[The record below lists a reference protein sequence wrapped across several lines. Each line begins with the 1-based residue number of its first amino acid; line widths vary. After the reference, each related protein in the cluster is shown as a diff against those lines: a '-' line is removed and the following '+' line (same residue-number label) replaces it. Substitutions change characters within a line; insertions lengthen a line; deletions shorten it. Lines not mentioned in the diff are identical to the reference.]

1 MGLEAA
7 RERAKECREG
17 VVGEA
22 ILPVE
27 RHLLSGL
34 IQGGPDESSLVYDHR
49 PTLTLADLLGG
60 VSVPAR

>member
-1 MGLEAA
+1 LGLEAA
-7 RERAKECREG
+7 RERANECREG